1 MFVNEENEVEYLHIT
16 EKTDFLITVKK
27 VPQAGAEP
35 VYFVYFNILSVGN
48 QIRMGVYTSEEKAH
62 NAIKNFIHAFT
73 HGETTFTFKKEA

>member
-1 MFVNEENEVEYLHIT
+1 MFVNEENEIEYLHIT

-27 VPQAGAEP
+27 VPQAGEEP
-35 VYFVYFNILSVGN
+35 VYFIYFNILSVGN

-73 HGETTFTFKKEA
+73 HGENTFTFKKEA